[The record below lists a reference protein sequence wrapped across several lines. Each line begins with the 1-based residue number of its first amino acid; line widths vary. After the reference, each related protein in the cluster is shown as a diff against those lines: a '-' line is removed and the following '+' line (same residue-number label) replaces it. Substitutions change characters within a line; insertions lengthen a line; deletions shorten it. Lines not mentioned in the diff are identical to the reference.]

1 MPLSLPSLKKKT
13 ISETCLRSIAAYYH
27 SLVGKA
33 NSALD
38 KLDTPLSLEN
48 LLAKKIPAKPVL
60 DRDHYIK
67 LSKLRA

>member
-27 SLVGKA
+27 P
-33 NSALD
+33 LD
-38 KLDTPLSLEN
+38 KQDTPLSMEN

-67 LSKLRA
+67 LSKLRALEC